1 MAARDDGTVLPG
13 SLISSGAYPPAMH
26 SALAASVEPT
36 TFDSG
41 NENTIFRPIDSG
53 NGDTPNELPTVEP
66 GEPPSEE
73 RFLKHKLICKAKI
86 KEWHTPVPTGY
97 GVVLRDGQVLAV
109 YRSQMEGCVAWE
121 GDLSVDVVENEQ
133 WHIGIQRPAD
143 NLFQYQHAPED
154 NFGTLRA
161 KE

>member
-1 MAARDDGTVLPG
+1 MATLDDGTVLPG

-36 TFDSG
+36 ILDSSVQNG
-41 NENTIFRPIDSG
+41 VFRPIDSG
-53 NGDTPNELPTVEP
+53 NGDVDGLPTVEP
-66 GEPPSEE
+66 GEPSSDE
-73 RFLKHKLICKAKI
+73 RFLKHKLICRAKI
-86 KEWHTPVPTGY
+86 KDWHTPVPTGF
-97 GVVLRDGQVLAV
+97 GVVLRDGQIVGV

-121 GDLSVDVVENEQ
+121 GDFSVDVVENEQ

-143 NLFQYQHAPED
+143 NIFQYQDAPD
-154 NFGTLRA
+154 DSFVKLKA